1 MLIRNSSIPAS
12 GSPGMFAG
20 SLATPR
26 LGATEVSVI
35 RQRQEPGA
43 TNPFHYHNREE
54 VMVQFAGTVTVL
66 VGDERVEVAPGD
78 TLIVPAQ
85 TLHQIENTGQDE
97 AEWLLI
103 APKGIQFFRPNGEE
117 VVPEW
122 AQ

>member
-26 LGATEVSVI
+26 RGATEVSVI

-54 VMVQFAGTVTVL
+54 VMVQLAGTVSVL

-78 TLIVPAQ
+78 TLIIPSQ
-85 TLHQIENTGQDE
+85 TVHQIENTDQVE

-103 APKGIQFFRPNGEE
+103 GPSGMQFFLPNGQE
-117 VVPEW
+117 VVTEW
-122 AQ
+122 AK

>member
-1 MLIRNSSIPAS
+1 MLIRNLHIPAS
-12 GSPGMFAG
+12 GTPGMFAG

-26 LGATEVSVI
+26 RGATEVSVI

-43 TNPFHYHNREE
+43 TNPSHYHNREE
-54 VMVQFAGTVTVL
+54 VMVQLAGTVTVL
-66 VGDERVEVAPGD
+66 VGDERVEIAPGD
-78 TLIVPAQ
+78 TLIIPAQ
-85 TLHQIENTGQDE
+85 KVHQIENTDQVE

-103 APKGIQFFRPNGEE
+103 GPSGIQFFLPNGEE

>member
-1 MLIRNSSIPAS
+1 MLIRNSNIPAS
-12 GSPGMFAG
+12 GTPGMFAG

-26 LGATEVSVI
+26 RGATEVSVI
-35 RQRQEPGA
+35 RQRQESGVA
-43 TNPFHYHNREE
+43 GPFHYHDREE

-85 TLHQIENTGQDE
+85 TLHQIENTGQVE

-103 APKGIQFFRPNGEE
+103 GPSGLQFFRPNGEE